1 MSLGTLRTSALALG
15 LTALLLQSAPARATE
30 VGEDSPRHMMLELHV
45 GPYKP
50 GIDKQFATATPYA
63 DTFGGGSM
71 ILFGVHWDYQ
81 LFQKFGSLAIGAGV
95 RFGTRK
101 GKAVDDAGVTTT
113 DSTKLRML
121 PLQADLTYRFDYA
134 AIRWG
139 VPLVPY
145 ARGGLTYAM
154 WWVLNGRGEIASAYG
169 SDGKGR
175 TARGGTFGWH
185 AAVGLQLLL
194 DWIDTSVAR
203 EFDEE
208 VGVNNSYLFA
218 EVSFNE
224 LNDFGS
230 SESFDLSDRTVS
242 FGLMFE
248 F

>member
-1 MSLGTLRTSALALG
+1 MSRSLASAVLA
-15 LTALLLQSAPARATE
+15 ALLLLPTAASADER
-30 VGEDSPRHMMLELHV
+30 GRDSPRHMMLELHV

-50 GIDKQFATATPYA
+50 NIDSQFSNATPYA
-63 DTFGGGSM
+63 DTFGGGTM

-81 LFQKFGSLAIGAGV
+81 FFQKFGSLAIGAGA
-95 RFGTRK
+95 RFGMKK
-101 GKAVDDAGVTTT
+101 GHALDNSGARTSDD
-113 DSTKLRML
+113 TKLRML
-121 PLQADLTYRFDYA
+121 PLQADITYRFDYA

-145 ARGGLTYAM
+145 ARGGLTYAL

-169 SDGKGR
+169 AGGDGR
-175 TARGGTFGWH
+175 TGRGGTFGWH
-185 AAVGLQLLL
+185 AAVGLQFLL

-218 EVSFNE
+218 EVSFNQ

>member
-1 MSLGTLRTSALALG
+1 MSKPGYICAIGLLTLLA
-15 LTALLLQSAPARATE
+15 APARA
-30 VGEDSPRHMMLELHV
+30 EDSPRHMMLELHV

-50 GIDKQFATATPYA
+50 GIDDQFVSATPYR
-63 DTFGGGSM
+63 DNFGSSSM
-71 ILFGVHWDYQ
+71 ILFGFHLDYQ
-81 LFQKFGSLAIGAGV
+81 LFQKFGSLALGGGV
-95 RFGTRK
+95 RFGTVK
-101 GKAVDDAGVTTT
+101 GHAVDDAGVATT
-113 DSTKLRML
+113 DKTKLRMM

-134 AIRWG
+134 ALQWG

-145 ARGGLTYAM
+145 ARGGLTYAL

-169 SDGKGR
+169 SDGNGH
-175 TARGGTFGWH
+175 TGRGGTWGWH
-185 AAVGLQLLL
+185 AAVGLQFLL
-194 DWIDTSVAR
+194 DWIDSSVAR

-218 EVSFNE
+218 EVSFNG

-230 SESFDLSDRTVS
+230 GDSFELSDRTVS